1 MRRSRRSGALRE
13 RYPGALEAEG
23 KRAPVF
29 AEKSL
34 ADHRASGILRTGMG
48 RPAMHKIEIAQQA
61 IDISLRRRGQVHPF
75 TTIEPRKTALLV
87 VDMQTGFIAPGAVA
101 EIPMARE
108 IVPNINR
115 LAAALRELGGSVIW
129 IVSTYG
135 PGAERDWTTFFNFII
150 TGEAADRF
158 RLAFQ
163 EGKPEHALWRELDR
177 RPEDLLVS
185 KNRLTP
191 FADPAQALER
201 LLRSRGVDT
210 ALIVGT
216 VTNVCCECTARD
228 AAMRNFKTI
237 MISDANASRNDAEHN
252 ATLSIFLQAFGGVI
266 STDAAIELIAQGSGS

>member
-1 MRRSRRSGALRE
+1 
-13 RYPGALEAEG
+13 
-23 KRAPVF
+23 
-29 AEKSL
+29 
-34 ADHRASGILRTGMG
+34 
-48 RPAMHKIEIAQQA
+48 MHKVEIAQQA
-61 IDISLRRRGQVHPF
+61 IDISLRRRGAVQPF
-75 TTIEPRKTALLV
+75 ATIEPRKTALFV

-101 EIPMARE
+101 EIPIARE

-115 LAAALRELGGSVIW
+115 LANALRRAGGTIVW

-150 TGEAADRF
+150 TGEASDRF

-163 EGKPEHALWRELDR
+163 EGKPEHTLWRELDR
-177 RPEDLLVS
+177 SPEDLRVS

-191 FADPAQALER
+191 FADPNQELER

-210 ALIVGT
+210 ALVVGT

-237 MISDANASRNDAEHN
+237 MISDANASRNDVEHN
-252 ATLSIFLQAFGGVI
+252 ATLSIFLQAFGGVL
-266 STDAAIELIAQGSGS
+266 STDEAIELISNGKRS

>member
-1 MRRSRRSGALRE
+1 L
-13 RYPGALEAEG
+13 
-23 KRAPVF
+23 
-29 AEKSL
+29 
-34 ADHRASGILRTGMG
+34 
-48 RPAMHKIEIAQQA
+48 HKIEIAQQA
-61 IDISLRRRGQVHPF
+61 IDISMRRRSQVQPF
-75 TTIEPRKTALLV
+75 AEIEPQKTALLV
-87 VDMQTGFIAPGAVA
+87 VDMQTGFVAPGAVA

-115 LAAALRELGGSVIW
+115 LATALRQAGGTIVW
-129 IVSTYG
+129 IISTYG

-150 TGEAADRF
+150 TGEASERF

-163 EGKPEHALWRELDR
+163 DGKPEHELWRGLDR
-177 RPEDLLVS
+177 RPDDLVVS

-201 LLRSRGVDT
+201 LLRKRGVDM
-210 ALIVGT
+210 ALVVGT

-266 STDAAIELIAQGSGS
+266 STDEAIRLIIERSGT